1 MASPASPSGSTP
13 TASTPSTPASSNTS
27 TTSPPPASSAA
38 ARGEASSIE
47 ALFAAL
53 RANRAAVKRT
63 TAAERI
69 AKLKRLRDVIEART
83 PAIREALYKDFRK
96 SATEVDLTEI
106 YASLVE
112 IKDAI
117 GGLTRWMKPQH
128 VATPVSLL
136 GTRSW
141 VHHEPRGVVLIIGP
155 WNYPFQLVIAPLV
168 AAIAAGNCVVCKP
181 SELTR
186 HTSALLVDLLGAVF
200 PANEVAIVEGGPEET
215 QRLLALP
222 FDHFFFTGST
232 KVGRI
237 VAEAAARHL
246 ATTTLEL
253 GGKSPAVI
261 DDSADLALAAK
272 RLVWGKFVNNGQTCI
287 APDYV
292 LVSERKQQALVDEL
306 RRAIAE
312 MYGASEADRKRSA
325 DLCRVIN
332 RRNFDRLQK
341 MLDDSVRQGAR
352 VEVGGD
358 SDAAELYIA
367 PTVLS
372 HVPPDAPVM
381 AEEIFGPILPVLTY
395 RQLDEVAP
403 FITARDKPLA
413 LYVFGEDTSAVDTII
428 AETTAGGTCINNAV
442 IHFANPHLPFGGV
455 GPSGSGN
462 YHGFYGFKAFSHE
475 RAVLRQGRVDMLKT
489 VYPPYGAKVT
499 KMIKWMFKLFA

>member
-1 MASPASPSGSTP
+1 MATSSTP
-13 TASTPSTPASSNTS
+13 TGSSSSGQPASQGQ
-27 TTSPPPASSAA
+27 PAPPA
-38 ARGEASSIE
+38 RGTGAPAGAIE
-47 ALFAAL
+47 ALFERQRTHHAV
-53 RANRAAVKRT
+53 VKRT
-63 TAAERI
+63 TADERI
-69 AKLKRLRDVIEART
+69 AKLKRLRDAITQRA
-83 PAIREALYKDFRK
+83 PAIRDAMYKDFKK

-106 YASLVE
+106 YATQVE

-117 GGLTRWMKPQH
+117 GSLARWMKPQS
-128 VATPVSLL
+128 VSTPMALF
-136 GTRSW
+136 GTKSW
-141 VHHEPRGVVLIIGP
+141 IHHEPRGVVLIIGP
-155 WNYPFQLVIAPLV
+155 WNYPFQLVLVPLV
-168 AAIAAGNCVVCKP
+168 AAIAAGNSVIVKP
-181 SELTR
+181 SELTAQ
-186 HTSALLVDLLGAVF
+186 TSALLVELLGAVF
-200 PANEVAIVEGGPEET
+200 PPEEVAVVEGGPDET

-292 LVSERKQQALVDEL
+292 LVSERKQRALVDEL

-312 MYGASEADRKRSA
+312 MYGASEADRKQSP

-332 RRNFDRLQK
+332 ARNFDRLKK
-341 MLDDSVRQGAR
+341 MLDDSVRGGAK
-352 VEVGGD
+352 VEIGGET
-358 SDAAELYIA
+358 DAAVLFIA
-367 PTVLS
+367 PTVLTN
-372 HVPPDAPVM
+372 VKPDAAVM
-381 AEEIFGPILPVLTY
+381 AEEIFGPILPIVTY
-395 RQLDEVAP
+395 QERSEVAP

-413 LYVFGEDTSAVDTII
+413 LYVFGEDDQAIDAII
-428 AETTAGGTCINNAV
+428 ENTTAGGTCINNTV
-442 IHFANPHLPFGGV
+442 VHFANPNLPFGGV

-462 YHGFYGFKAFSHE
+462 YHGEYGFKAFSHA

-489 VYPPYGAKVT
+489 VYPPYGAKVS
-499 KMIKWMFKLFA
+499 KMINWMFKLFT

>member
-1 MASPASPSGSTP
+1 MAIPASPSGAESRG
-13 TASTPSTPASSNTS
+13 SSK
-27 TTSPPPASSAA
+27 
-38 ARGEASSIE
+38 SIE
-47 ALFAAL
+47 ALFQDL

-63 TAAERI
+63 SAAERI
-69 AKLKRLRDVIEART
+69 AKLKRLREAIVARA
-83 PAIREALYKDFRK
+83 PAIRDAMFKDFRK

-106 YASLVE
+106 YAALVE

-117 GGLTRWMKPQH
+117 GSLARWMKPVH

-168 AAIAAGNCVVCKP
+168 AAISAGNCVVCKP
-181 SELTR
+181 SEMTA
-186 HTSALLVDLLGAVF
+186 HTSALLVELLGAVF
-200 PANEVAIVEGGPEET
+200 PANEVAVVEGGPAET

-237 VAEAAARHL
+237 VAEAAAKHL
-246 ATTTLEL
+246 ASTTLEL
-253 GGKSPAVI
+253 GGKSPAVV
-261 DDSADLALAAK
+261 DDSADLASTAN

-292 LVSERKQQALVDEL
+292 LVSERKQQALVGEL
-306 RRAIAE
+306 RRAIAD
-312 MYGASEADRKRSA
+312 MYGATEADRKHTP

-332 RRNFDRLQK
+332 ARNFDRLKK
-341 MLDDSVRQGAR
+341 MLDDSVSQGAR
-352 VEVGGD
+352 VEVGGAC
-358 SDAAELYIA
+358 DAAELFIA

-372 HVPPDAPVM
+372 NVKPDAPVM
-381 AEEIFGPILPVLTY
+381 AEEIFGPILPIVTY
-395 RQLDEVAP
+395 KQLDEVAP
-403 FITARDKPLA
+403 FITARDQPLA
-413 LYVFGEDTSAVDTII
+413 LYVFGEDPQAIDTII
-428 AETTAGGTCINNAV
+428 DNTTAGGTCINNAV

-455 GPSGSGN
+455 GPSGTGN

-475 RAVLRQGRVDMLKT
+475 RAVLRQGRIDMLKT